1 MATRARLEQALINAD
16 AAGDVDAAKA
26 LAAAIRNGEYDDASK
41 AVTTADDVPVLGAGQ
56 VATPEKRDST
66 FADVAN
72 EAMSAVNRGG
82 INAVDMLGF
91 PIREPINAA
100 LRMGDVDYQIPT
112 LRSSLADTRATVEGG
127 QMADGLPKRI
137 IRAAGELALPS
148 GAIGGGVRQVAQ
160 SVTPQ
165 LTAANANA
173 VLPNIGRQLSQ
184 GNVLAD
190 VGYGAASGVGTE
202 LGREVGGDSGALVG
216 SVAVPLAPALIAQAG
231 GAALRKIFGPSSA
244 ESAKNIIDDFAS
256 FGATPTV
263 GMMSGKQ
270 SIQGAENV
278 SAPAMGGSPL
288 RKASEK
294 IAQNMQAKLSNIADN
309 ISAKEGAETA
319 GLAVQK
325 GINGKGGFIDNF
337 RQNNAVLWN
346 KSDSLIDQT
355 IPVDL
360 ANTKAKL
367 SQLVQGGNMGSI
379 LDNPKL
385 SQIKDALDNSATVDY
400 ETVRKLRSSIGQKL
414 AGNDLVSDIPKA
426 ELKQIYGALSQDI
439 KVLAQR
445 SSPEALKAFE
455 RANSYTSAG
464 HTRIDD
470 YLQRISNKVNPD
482 QVFKDIAK
490 GGEGVKA
497 ILTVKKS
504 IPTEDWEVVAS
515 NVVRRLGRS
524 SSGAQNAAG
533 EDALGDAFSVNK
545 FVTDWDKLGPAR
557 KAIFSGSEK
566 LDRYSNDLNK
576 IARAASVVKESRA
589 PAANASGSAQA
600 ASRYAAGSAAVGS
613 LVTGNTT
620 PILIAASGV
629 AFNRA
634 GARLM
639 TNPKFVAMLA
649 ERGGKPVTKGFIT
662 SLVGLAKESSAQ
674 EAADIYEFAK
684 ELEDSSQ

>member
-16 AAGDVDAAKA
+16 AAGDVEAAKA
-26 LAAAIRNGEYDDASK
+26 LAAAIRNGEYDDAAK

-56 VATPEKRDST
+56 VAAPAQPERNVYK
-66 FADVAN
+66 DVAN
-72 EAMSAVNRGG
+72 EAA
-82 INAVDMLGF
+82 LGF
-91 PIREPINAA
+91 TRGAVGVVDALGSVARAPVNAA
-100 LRMGDVDYQIPT
+100 LRIAGADYQMPSLRESLSNTSST
-112 LRSSLADTRATVEGG
+112 LEG
-127 QMADGLPKRI
+127 QHMESGLPQRI
-137 IRAAGELALPS
+137 VSSAGELIPS
-148 GAIGGGVRQVAQ
+148 SIAVGSAVRQAAASVPQIAQ
-160 SVTPQ
+160 
-165 LTAANANA
+165 TANNM
-173 VLPNIGRQLSQ
+173 LPAIARQL
-184 GNVLAD
+184 GTTTAKGD
-190 VGYGAASGVGTE
+190 AFYGAASGVGTE
-202 LGREVGGDSGALVG
+202 LGREVGGGSGALVG
-216 SVAVPLAPALIAQAG
+216 SVVAPMAPALVAQASG
-231 GAALRKIFGPSSA
+231 SALRKLFGPSNL

-256 FGATPTV
+256 FGSTPTV

-309 ISAKEGAETA
+309 ISTKEGAETA

-325 GINGKGGFIDNF
+325 GINGKGGFIDKF

-439 KVLAQR
+439 EVLAQR

-515 NVVRRLGRS
+515 NVVRRLGRAT
-524 SSGAQNAAG
+524 SGTQNAVG
-533 EDALGDAFSVNK
+533 EDALGDAFSINK

-613 LVTGNTT
+613 LVTGNVT
-620 PILIAASGV
+620 PILIASSGV

-639 TNPKFVAMLA
+639 TNPKFVAMMA

-684 ELEDSSQ
+684 ELEDSQ

>member
-16 AAGDVDAAKA
+16 AAGDVEAAKA
-26 LAAAIRNGEYDDASK
+26 FASAIRNGEFDNESST
-41 AVTTADDVPVLGAGQ
+41 TTAEPQEQRGN
-56 VATPEKRDST
+56 T

-72 EAMSAVNRGG
+72 EAALGFTRGG
-82 INAVDMLGF
+82 VGVVDALGGV
-91 PIREPINAA
+91 IRAPVNAA
-100 LRMGDVDYQIPT
+100 LRVAGADYQIPS
-112 LRSSLADTRATVEGG
+112 LRESLANTSQSLEG
-127 QMADGLPKRI
+127 QHMESGLPQRI
-137 IRAAGELALPS
+137 VSSAGELIPS
-148 GAIGGGVRQVAQ
+148 SVAAGSVIRGAAASVPQIAQ
-160 SVTPQ
+160 
-165 LTAANANA
+165 TANNMIPAIA
-173 VLPNIGRQLSQ
+173 RQL
-184 GNVLAD
+184 GMTTAKGD
-190 VGYGAASGVGTE
+190 AAYGALSGVGSE
-202 LGREVGGDSGALVG
+202 LGREVGGDRGALVG
-216 SVAVPLAPALIAQAG
+216 SVAVPLAPALVAQAG
-231 GAALRKIFGPSSA
+231 WAAIRKIFGPSSL

-256 FGATPTV
+256 FGSTPTV
-263 GMMSGKQ
+263 GMMSGRQ

-294 IAQNMQAKLSNIADN
+294 IAQKMQEKLGNIANN

-325 GINGKGGFIDNF
+325 GITGKGGFIDNF

-400 ETVRKLRSSIGQKL
+400 ETARKLRSSIGQKL
-414 AGNDLVSDIPKA
+414 AGNDLVSDIPRA

-439 KVLAQR
+439 KGLAQQ

-482 QVFKDIAK
+482 QVFRDIAK
-490 GGEGVKA
+490 GGEGVKG

-504 IPTEDWEVVAS
+504 IPTEDWEVVAA

-524 SSGAQNAAG
+524 SSGAQNAVG
-533 EDALGDAFSVNK
+533 DDALGDAFSINK

-566 LDRYSNDLNK
+566 LDRYADDLNR
-576 IARAASVVKESRA
+576 IARAASVVKESRSA
-589 PAANASGSAQA
+589 AANASGSAQA
-600 ASRYAAGSAAVGS
+600 ASRYAAGSAAISSAVM
-613 LVTGNTT
+613 LNPT
-620 PILIAASGV
+620 PILIATAGV
-629 AFNRA
+629 TFNNS

-639 TNPKFVAMLA
+639 ANPKFVAMLA
-649 ERGGKPVTKGFIT
+649 ERGHKPITKGLV
-662 SLVGLAKESSAQ
+662 SSMVGLAKESSAQ
-674 EAADIYEFAK
+674 EAADIYEFTK
-684 ELEDSSQ
+684 ELEDASE

>member
-1 MATRARLEQALINAD
+1 MPTYTVTDPQTGRKVTLTGDSPPTDQELEEIFASLPAPKQAA
-16 AAGDVDAAKA
+16 
-26 LAAAIRNGEYDDASK
+26 
-41 AVTTADDVPVLGAGQ
+41 TTADDVPVLSAGQ
-56 VATPEKRDST
+56 QATPAQQGNT
-66 FADVAN
+66 FTDAAN
-72 EAMSAVNRGG
+72 EAALGFTRGG
-82 INAVDMLGF
+82 VGVVDALGSV
-91 PIREPINAA
+91 IRAPVNAA
-100 LRMGDVDYQIPT
+100 LRIAGADYQIPT
-112 LRSSLADTRATVEGG
+112 LRESLSNTSSTLEG
-127 QMADGLPKRI
+127 QHMESGLPQRI
-137 IRAAGELALPS
+137 ISSASELIPSSIAAGSAIR
-148 GAIGGGVRQVAQ
+148 GAAASIPQIAQ
-160 SVTPQ
+160 
-165 LTAANANA
+165 TANNMVPAIA
-173 VLPNIGRQLSQ
+173 RQL
-184 GNVLAD
+184 GMTTAKGD
-190 VGYGAASGVGTE
+190 AAYGALSGVGSE

-216 SVAVPLAPALIAQAG
+216 SVAAPLTPALAAQAG

-256 FGATPTV
+256 FGSTPTV

-439 KVLAQR
+439 KTLAQR

-464 HTRIDD
+464 HARIDD

-533 EDALGDAFSVNK
+533 EDALGDAFSINK

-613 LVTGNTT
+613 LVTGNAT

>member
-1 MATRARLEQALINAD
+1 MPTYTVTDPQTGRKVKLTGDSPPTEQELEEIFASLPAPKQAA
-16 AAGDVDAAKA
+16 
-26 LAAAIRNGEYDDASK
+26 
-41 AVTTADDVPVLGAGQ
+41 TTADDVPVLSAGQ
-56 VATPEKRDST
+56 QATPSQQGNT
-66 FADVAN
+66 FTDVAN
-72 EAMSAVNRGG
+72 EAALGFTRGG
-82 INAVDMLGF
+82 VGVVDALGSV
-91 PIREPINAA
+91 IRAPVNAA
-100 LRMGDVDYQIPT
+100 LRIADVGYQIPT
-112 LRSSLADTRATVEGG
+112 LRESLSNTSSTLEG
-127 QMADGLPKRI
+127 QHMESGLPQRI
-137 IRAAGELALPS
+137 ISSASELIPSSIAAGSAIR
-148 GAIGGGVRQVAQ
+148 GAAASVPQIAQ
-160 SVTPQ
+160 
-165 LTAANANA
+165 TANNMVPAIA
-173 VLPNIGRQLSQ
+173 RQL
-184 GNVLAD
+184 GMTTAKGD
-190 VGYGAASGVGTE
+190 AAYGALSGVGSE

-216 SVAVPLAPALIAQAG
+216 SVAAPLTPALAAQAG

-256 FGATPTV
+256 FGSTPTV

-270 SIQGAENV
+270 GIQGAENV

-613 LVTGNTT
+613 LVTGNAT

>member
-1 MATRARLEQALINAD
+1 MPKYTVTDPQTGRKVTLTGDSPPTEQELEDIFASLPAPKQAA
-16 AAGDVDAAKA
+16 
-26 LAAAIRNGEYDDASK
+26 
-41 AVTTADDVPVLGAGQ
+41 TTADDVPVLSAGQ
-56 VATPEKRDST
+56 QATPSQQGNT
-66 FADVAN
+66 FTDVAN
-72 EAMSAVNRGG
+72 EAALGFTRGG
-82 INAVDMLGF
+82 VGVVDALGSV
-91 PIREPINAA
+91 IRAPVNAA
-100 LRMGDVDYQIPT
+100 LRIADVGYQIPT
-112 LRSSLADTRATVEGG
+112 LRESLSNTSQTLEG
-127 QMADGLPKRI
+127 QHMESGLQQRI
-137 IRAAGELALPS
+137 ISSASELIPSSIAAGSAIR
-148 GAIGGGVRQVAQ
+148 GAAASVPQIAQ
-160 SVTPQ
+160 
-165 LTAANANA
+165 TANNMVPAIA
-173 VLPNIGRQLSQ
+173 RQL
-184 GNVLAD
+184 GMTTAKGD
-190 VGYGAASGVGTE
+190 AAYGALSGVGSE
-202 LGREVGGDSGALVG
+202 LGRKVGGDSGALVG
-216 SVAVPLAPALIAQAG
+216 SVAEPLTPALAAQAG

-439 KVLAQR
+439 KTLAQR

-464 HTRIDD
+464 HARIDD

-613 LVTGNTT
+613 LVTGNAT

-649 ERGGKPVTKGFIT
+649 ERGSKPVTKGFIS

>member
-16 AAGDVDAAKA
+16 AAGDVEAAKA
-26 LAAAIRNGEYDDASK
+26 FAAAIRNGEFDNEGST
-41 AVTTADDVPVLGAGQ
+41 TTADDVPVLPAGQ
-56 VATPEKRDST
+56 QSTPEKRDST

-82 INAVDMLGF
+82 INAIDMLGF

-127 QMADGLPKRI
+127 QMASGLPKRI

-148 GAIGGGVRQVAQ
+148 GAIGGSVRQVAQ

-173 VLPNIGRQLSQ
+173 ILPNIGRQLAQ
-184 GNVLAD
+184 GSVRAD
-190 VGYGAASGVGTE
+190 VGYGAASGAGSE
-202 LGREVGGDSGALVG
+202 LGLEVGGDSGALVG
-216 SVAVPLAPALIAQAG
+216 SVAVPMAPALIAQASG
-231 GAALRKIFGPSSA
+231 SVLRKIFGPSNL

-256 FGATPTV
+256 FGSTPTV

-309 ISAKEGAETA
+309 ISTKEGAETA

-346 KSDSLIDQT
+346 KSDSLIDQA

-400 ETVRKLRSSIGQKL
+400 ETARKLRSSIGQKL

-482 QVFKDIAK
+482 QVFNDIAK

-524 SSGAQNAAG
+524 TSGTQNAVG
-533 EDALGDAFSVNK
+533 DDALGEAFSINK

-576 IARAASVVKESRA
+576 IARAASVVKESRTA
-589 PAANASGSAQA
+589 AANASGSAQA
-600 ASRYAAGSAAVGS
+600 ASRYAAGTAAVGS
-613 LVTGNTT
+613 LVTGNAT

-662 SLVGLAKESSAQ
+662 SLVGLANESSAQ

-684 ELEDSSQ
+684 ELEDSGQ